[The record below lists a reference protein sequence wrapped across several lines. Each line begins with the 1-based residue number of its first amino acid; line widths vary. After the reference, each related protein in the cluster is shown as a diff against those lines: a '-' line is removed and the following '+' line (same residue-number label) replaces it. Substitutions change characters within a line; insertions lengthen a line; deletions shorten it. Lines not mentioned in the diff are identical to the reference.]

1 MQKIEAVIFDL
12 GGVILDIDYNL
23 TKKAFEKLGVQE
35 FKEMYSQAE
44 ADHLF
49 KDLET
54 GNIKEMSFYEE
65 FNKRLPIPLKNE
77 EIRSAWNAMLLTF
90 RENSLA
96 FLNQIKNKYRL
107 FLLSNTNEIHYNLFR
122 KIYNEKERPFPF
134 EDFFERAYYSFEMGK
149 RKPDEDIFE
158 HVLEANNLKPES
170 TLFIDDSIQNIN
182 TAKALGLQTILLG
195 TANYIENTGL

>member
-23 TKKAFEKLGVQE
+23 TKKAFEKLGVQD

-44 ADHLF
+44 ADRLF
-49 KDLET
+49 RDLET
-54 GNIKEMSFYEE
+54 GNIKEINFYKE
-65 FNKRLPIPLKNE
+65 FNKSSSLRLKNE
-77 EIRSAWNAMLLTF
+77 EIRAAWNAMLLTF

-96 FLNQIKNKYRL
+96 FLNQIKTKYRL
-107 FLLSNTNEIHYNLFR
+107 FLLSNTNAIHYNVFR
-122 KIYNEKERPFPF
+122 KIYHEKERSFPF

-158 HVLEANNLKPES
+158 YVLEANNLRPES
-170 TLFIDDSIQNIN
+170 TLFIDDSVQNIK
-182 TAKALGLQTILLG
+182 TAQNLGLQTILLETG
-195 TANYIENTGL
+195 NYIENTGL